1 MSNAIAQQFDD
12 YRRAIDE
19 GYKEVQRFLAT
30 GDHDSALEYM
40 EASVDNQTLTLG
52 NLRIALN
59 K

>member
-1 MSNAIAQQFDD
+1 MSKAIAQQFDD
-12 YRRAIDE
+12 YRRAINE
-19 GYKEVQRFLAT
+19 GYMEVQRLLAT
-30 GDHDSALEYM
+30 GDHIEAMEYM